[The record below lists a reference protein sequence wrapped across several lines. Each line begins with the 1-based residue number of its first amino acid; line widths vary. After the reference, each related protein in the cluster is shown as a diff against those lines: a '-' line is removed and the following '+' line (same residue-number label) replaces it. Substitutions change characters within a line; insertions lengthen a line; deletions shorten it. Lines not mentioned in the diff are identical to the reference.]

1 MNSYVRSPRVTAQGT
16 EETEATEAKEEEEGI
31 TQMAVPMLPR
41 PLYMAVAPTMVEG
54 VGGEA
59 MATALDMAPTQS
71 SPMPL
76 RLIQSAEMS
85 SVTGLLLERTRTGRG
100 RGREAPDHKEMV
112 AGGLDPA
119 EAEGGLE
126 DGEEEEEEDTATAL
140 QGIST
145 MRITTP
151 TVLQRQ
157 TLRLTRQLIQMLA
170 SQTCLQIA
178 AEDRGGV
185 EQMRTP
191 H

>member
-100 RGREAPDHKEMV
+100 REAPDHKEMV